1 MEQDKQVG
9 HFVASILIKILPL
22 LVFLCVGLYFGIRI
36 GEGRYEFYK
45 PNSPYYKKAIQQ
57 ASSSGFSEG
66 WDSGYDFKQK
76 EEYNDGWSA
85 GYKFCLNENKSIRNN
100 YDEGYDY
107 FLLGTL

>member
-45 PNSPYYKKAIQQ
+45 PNSPYYKKLSNKLPPPVLAR
-57 ASSSGFSEG
+57 
-66 WDSGYDFKQK
+66 
-76 EEYNDGWSA
+76 DGTPVTTS
-85 GYKFCLNENKSIRNN
+85 NKKKNIMTV
-100 YDEGYDY
+100 G
-107 FLLGTL
+107 LLVISFA

>member
-9 HFVASILIKILPL
+9 HFVASILVKILPL

-36 GEGRYEFYK
+36 GEGRYEFYI

-76 EEYNDGWSA
+76 EEYKVCHYSSGRLSWNYRSL
-85 GYKFCLNENKSIRNN
+85 YFC
-100 YDEGYDY
+100 DEP
-107 FLLGTL
+107 L

>member
-57 ASSSGFSEG
+57 ASSSGFSE
-66 WDSGYDFKQK
+66 
-76 EEYNDGWSA
+76 DGTPVTTS
-85 GYKFCLNENKSIRNN
+85 NKKKNIMTV
-100 YDEGYDY
+100 G
-107 FLLGTL
+107 LLVISFA